1 MDQKLNETSILTYT
15 LVNKSDSVYIFKNG
29 VDSQKRKSVNTSNN
43 PHNSSMLAP
52 FKDSV
57 LKGGNQGG
65 SLLLSSKGAKD
76 RQVVFSNKSTEVN
89 VFQKKE
95 TFSKCECL
103 CFQWLFRKKSKEVL
117 LEGNSANDSDNIV
130 KNSGI

>member
-29 VDSQKRKSVNTSNN
+29 VDSQKRKSVNTNN
-43 PHNSSMLAP
+43 PHNSSMLTP

-57 LKGGNQGG
+57 LKGGNPNG
-65 SLLLSSKGAKD
+65 SLLLNPKGAKD

-95 TFSKCECL
+95 TKSTCGCL
-103 CFQWLFRKKSKEVL
+103 CFQWLFRKNSKEVL
-117 LEGNSANDSDNIV
+117 LEGNSSNDSDNVV